1 FLGDVIAYNQMYID
15 LVFYFHQFLPLNL
28 ML

>member
-1 FLGDVIAYNQMYID
+1 YVIAYNQMYID